1 MDEDNVKAIIFF
13 WKSGELLKTGTAK
26 VNLGN

>member
-13 WKSGELLKTGTAK
+13 CKSREQLKKGTAK
-26 VNLGN
+26 GNFGH